1 MKLSNLDKFNQIVIQ
16 IHDNPDADAI
26 GSGYAIYKYFLQKG
40 KNVRFVYG
48 GENELSKSN
57 VKLLVSELNIPVEHI
72 RELEPP
78 ELLLTVDCCY
88 GEGNV
93 QHFDARNVAVIDHHN
108 TGRFSDEMTEIRSN
122 LVSCAT
128 VCYAL
133 LSAEGW
139 DVNKDV
145 SVATALYY
153 GLYMDSNQLSEISH
167 PLDSDMIDFLKYN
180 KPLINRLKNANFS
193 LSDLEIAGKAVAFNN
208 RFLDKYRTG
217 IISSPPCDP
226 NILGLIGDLVIQ
238 VDTIDVCIIYSE
250 NQSGY
255 KLSVRSSTLEVA
267 ANELAIFLTDRIGNG
282 GGHFG
287 KAGGF
292 ISKSSFKE
300 VYPDLTLVDYFCKKT
315 EEYYEGYDAIY
326 YDHIPYGPDQFKAYR
341 KKDCLFGYVKAADLF
356 KPGTECVIRTLEGDV
371 VITAGEDIYIMIG
384 TSGEAYPIDK
394 SQFEQ
399 KYRPIEDKYSG
410 EFEYTPTVIN
420 IEENRS
426 YNLMPYAAACKPLS
440 SSVILARP
448 AEKYTKVFTKWDYNG
463 YMTAKEGDMISC
475 PVNDMQ
481 DIYVIRREIFE
492 TSYEPC
498 DISC

>member
-1 MKLSNLDKFNQIVIQ
+1 MKLSHLNKFNQIVIQ

-40 KNVRFVYG
+40 KDVRLVYG

-57 VKLLVSELNIPVEHI
+57 VKLLVFELDIPVEHI
-72 RELEPP
+72 RELPPP
-78 ELLLTVDCCY
+78 ELLITVDCCY

-133 LSAEGW
+133 LSAEGY
-139 DVNKDV
+139 DVNKDI

-153 GLYMDSNQLSEISH
+153 GLYMDSNQLSEIRH

-180 KPLINRLKNANFS
+180 RPLINRLKNANFS

-208 RFLDKYRTG
+208 RFLDRYRTG

-238 VDTIDVCIIYSE
+238 VDTIDVCVIYSE

-267 ANELAIFLTDRIGNG
+267 ANELAAFFTDRIGNG
-282 GGHFG
+282 GGHLG
-287 KAGGF
+287 KAGGY
-292 ISKSSFKE
+292 ISRSSFKKA
-300 VYPDLTLVDYFCKKT
+300 YPDMELADYFCKKT
-315 EEYYEGYDAIY
+315 EEYFDGFDTVY
-326 YDHIPYGPDQFKAYR
+326 YNNLPYSPEHFKTY
-341 KKDCLFGYVKAADLF
+341 KKKSSLYGYVKTTDIF
-356 KPGTECVIRTLEGDV
+356 KKGTECVIRTLEGDAI
-371 VITAGEDIYIMIG
+371 ITAEEDIYIMIG
-384 TSGEAYPIDK
+384 TAGEAYPIEK
-394 SQFEQ
+394 THFEK
-399 KYRPIEDKYSG
+399 KYQPTEGKYSG
-410 EFEYTPTVIN
+410 DFEYTPTVIN
-420 IEENRS
+420 IEENVS
-426 YNLMPYAAACKPLS
+426 LDLMPYACACEPVS
-440 SSVILARP
+440 SSLILARP
-448 AEKYTKVFTKWDYNG
+448 VEKYTKVFTKWDYNG

-475 PVNDMQ
+475 PVEDME
-481 DIYVIRREIFE
+481 DIYVIKKEIFDL
-492 TSYEPC
+492 TYELC
-498 DISC
+498 QD

>member
-1 MKLSNLDKFNQIVIQ
+1 MKLSHLNKFNQIVIQ

-40 KNVRFVYG
+40 KDVRLVYG

-57 VKLLVSELNIPVEHI
+57 VKLLVSELNIPVEHV

-78 ELLLTVDCCY
+78 ELLITVDCCY

-93 QHFDARNVAVIDHHN
+93 QRFEARNVAVIDHHN

-133 LSAEGW
+133 LSAEGY
-139 DVNKDV
+139 DVNKDI

-153 GLYMDSNQLSEISH
+153 GLYMDSNQLSEIRH
-167 PLDSDMIDFLKYN
+167 PLDNDMIDFLKYN
-180 KPLINRLKNANFS
+180 KSLINRLKNANFS

-208 RFLDKYRTG
+208 RFMDKYRTG

-238 VDTIDVCIIYSE
+238 VDTIDVCVIYSE

-292 ISKSSFKE
+292 ISRASFNKA
-300 VYPDLTLVDYFCKKT
+300 YPDTELADYFCKKT
-315 EEYYEGYDAIY
+315 EEYFDGFDTVY
-326 YDHIPYGPDQFKAYR
+326 YSSLPCSPDDFKTYR
-341 KKDCLFGYVKAADLF
+341 KKSNIYGYVKTTDVF
-356 KPGTECVIRTLEGDV
+356 KKGTEYVIRTLEGDA
-371 VITAGEDIYIMIG
+371 VITAEDNIYIMIG
-384 TSGEAYPIDK
+384 TVGEAYPIEK
-394 SQFEQ
+394 VQFEK
-399 KYRPIEDKYSG
+399 KYQPVEGEYSG
-410 EFEYTPTVIN
+410 DFDYTPTAIN
-420 IEENRS
+420 IEENIS
-426 YNLMPYAAACKPLS
+426 LDLMPYAHACKPVS
-440 SSVILARP
+440 SSLILAKP
-448 AEKYTKVFTKWDYNG
+448 VEKYTKVFTKWDYDG
-463 YMTAKEGDMISC
+463 YMTAKEGDMLSC
-475 PVNDMQ
+475 PVGDME
-481 DIYVIRREIFE
+481 DVYVIKRDIFNS
-492 TSYEPC
+492 TYELVK
-498 DISC
+498 S

>member
-1 MKLSNLDKFNQIVIQ
+1 MKLSNLEKFSQIVIQ

-26 GSGYAIYKYFLQKG
+26 GSGYAIYKYFRHKG
-40 KNVRFVYG
+40 KNVRLVYG
-48 GENELSKSN
+48 GENKLSKSN
-57 VKLLVSELNIPVEHI
+57 VKLLVEELDIPVEHI

-93 QHFDARNVAVIDHHN
+93 QRFEARNIAVIDHHN
-108 TGRFSDEMTEIRSN
+108 TGRLSDEMAEIRSN

-133 LSAEGW
+133 LSAEGY
-139 DVNKDV
+139 DINGDV

-180 KPLINRLKNANFS
+180 KALITRLKNANFS
-193 LSDLEIAGKAVAFNN
+193 LSDLVIAGKAVAFNN

-238 VDTIDVCIIYSE
+238 VDTIDVCVIYSE

-267 ANELAIFLTDRIGNG
+267 ANELAVFLTDGIGNG

-292 ISKSSFKE
+292 ISKTSFQE
-300 VYPDLTLVDYFCKKT
+300 MYPDLSLADYFCKKT
-315 EEYYEGYDAIY
+315 EEYYEGYDAVY
-326 YDHIPYGPDQFKAYR
+326 YDRVSYDLSEFKKYR
-341 KKDCLFGYVKAADLF
+341 KKDSLFGYVKSADLF
-356 KPGTECVIRTLEGDV
+356 KAGTQCVIRTLEGDAL
-371 VITAGEDIYIMIG
+371 ITANDNIYIMIG
-384 TSGEAYPIDK
+384 TSGEAYPIEK
-394 SQFEQ
+394 SQFEK
-399 KYRPIEDKYSG
+399 KYIHIGDKYCG
-410 EFEYTPTVIN
+410 EFEYTPTAIN

-426 YNLMPYAAACKPLS
+426 CNLMPHAVTCKPVS
-440 SSVILARP
+440 SSIIFARP
-448 AEKYTKVFTKWDYNG
+448 ADKYTKVFTKWDYDG
-463 YMTAKEGDMISC
+463 YMTAKKGDMLAF
-475 PVNDMQ
+475 PVDDMQ
-481 DIYVIRREIFE
+481 DIYVIERNIFG
-492 TSYEPC
+492 TSYEPL
-498 DISC
+498 DG